1 MAKQS
6 AVMILADKIARRIIA
21 EQTFPRLA
29 IGLDSAMIAA
39 HRVFGM
45 GPERAKRF
53 DAAYKEAMEE
63 LLKENAELDN
73 SGRVLMAAFARAKEK
88 MPQWHPV
95 SKPPKEN
102 GRYYVAYED
111 SVSFLDYFNGKWFFP
126 PRNGI
131 VVEETKESILY
142 WQPFPAPPKEV
153 E

>member
-1 MAKQS
+1 MCDYESVAKSLQCCAS
-6 AVMILADKIARRIIA
+6 
-21 EQTFPRLA
+21 
-29 IGLDSAMIAA
+29 DSEPCEHCNCELEECNPKTIMEIAA
-39 HRVFGM
+39 
-45 GPERAKRF
+45 
-53 DAAYKEAMEE
+53 DAIEE
-63 LLKENAELDN
+63 LLTAVPKWNPA
-73 SGRVLMAAFARAKEK
+73 
-88 MPQWHPV
+88 

-153 E
+153 QDG